1 MYQLGCQGKGGW
13 DAVTEESKKEGWD
26 GRERGGRDIGRG
38 FPVRVEDHPPLR
50 RRKRDQEK
58 RGGGRC
64 ITGMMNDPQVA

>member
-1 MYQLGCQGKGGW
+1 MGCQGKGGRW
-13 DAVTEESKKEGWD
+13 DAVTEESKKERRD
-26 GRERGGRDIGRG
+26 GRGREGGGRDIGRG